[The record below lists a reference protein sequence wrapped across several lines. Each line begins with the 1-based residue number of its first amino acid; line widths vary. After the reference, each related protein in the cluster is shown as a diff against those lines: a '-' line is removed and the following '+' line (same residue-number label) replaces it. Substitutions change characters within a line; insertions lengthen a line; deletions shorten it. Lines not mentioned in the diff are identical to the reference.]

1 MQTENFTSHIAICTH
16 CIFLIAICKKCVA
29 HMLMHLLVGIDK
41 TLHWHN
47 WEEKNTASNISD
59 YIWVHHQP
67 IRSSDVPLLIC
78 SNERKGSIWWRHGQ
92 FVRSEEKELSQ
103 SRLEKEAAL
112 TGETT
117 LLRNFQPVSDLSD
130 LVLYVIIHSQ
140 AQSFWFSQTQMFT
153 IPLAKH
159 ILVNVPGQQHPY
171 FVNKIFKGKIS
182 LIGAFP
188 WVALVQH

>member
-1 MQTENFTSHIAICTH
+1 M
-16 CIFLIAICKKCVA
+16 VA
-29 HMLMHLLVGIDK
+29 
-41 TLHWHN
+41 
-47 WEEKNTASNISD
+47 
-59 YIWVHHQP
+59 P
-67 IRSSDVPLLIC
+67 
-78 SNERKGSIWWRHGQ
+78 GQ
-92 FVRSEEKELSQ
+92 FAPSEEKELSR

-171 FVNKIFKGKIS
+171 LCILLHTFAVLFSVLFLYKCLEHDTEN
-182 LIGAFP
+182 
-188 WVALVQH
+188 